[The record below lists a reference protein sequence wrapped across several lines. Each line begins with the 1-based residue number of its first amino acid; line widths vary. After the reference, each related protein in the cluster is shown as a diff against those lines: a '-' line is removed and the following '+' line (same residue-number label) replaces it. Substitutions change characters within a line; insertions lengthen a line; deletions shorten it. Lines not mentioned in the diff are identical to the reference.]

1 LDLAETVEE
10 IEVADVVED
19 VDLVA
24 EQTRTRRRSG
34 SQSPSLAVLLR
45 MAR

>member
-1 LDLAETVEE
+1 VAVDSDPVVTVEE
-10 IEVADVVED
+10 TEAVDVED

-34 SQSPSLAVLLR
+34 SLSPSLAVS
-45 MAR
+45 